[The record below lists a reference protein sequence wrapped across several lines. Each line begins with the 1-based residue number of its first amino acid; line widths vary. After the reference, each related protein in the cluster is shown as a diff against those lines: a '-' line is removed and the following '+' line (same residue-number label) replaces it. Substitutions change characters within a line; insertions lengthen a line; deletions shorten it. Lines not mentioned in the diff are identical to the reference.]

1 MVRFYRRA
9 PSTPPVQP
17 LFKNGRP
24 RLSQIHTVWREAEKL
39 LGDDTAALQMV
50 DPLT

>member
-1 MVRFYRRA
+1 M
-9 PSTPPVQP
+9 S
-17 LFKNGRP
+17 KNLQYGGR
-24 RLSQIHTVWREAEKL
+24 EMEKL